1 MALVLR
7 VDNRVLVQLAW
18 VGVLMVVALRV
29 TTPLGPSRKGK
40 HRRFGNLYVGRAR
53 ASRKWKYSDSIL
65 QQHWAPSS
73 SKVEPPAG
81 PGSCSACRAHSTTP
95 ARAAARCDD
104 HGAIVE
110 GCDLGCELDGDPDP
124 RARVHVYEDKQT
136 LKFVS

>member
-1 MALVLR
+1 MVLVLR
-7 VDNRVLVQLAW
+7 VDNLVLVQLAW

-65 QQHWAPSS
+65 QQHW
-73 SKVEPPAG
+73 PPAG

-124 RARVHVYEDKQT
+124 RPRAR
-136 LKFVS
+136 LPCL

>member
-7 VDNRVLVQLAW
+7 VDNLVLVQLAW

-29 TTPLGPSRKGK
+29 MTHPARAEPQGQTPALWKP
-40 HRRFGNLYVGRAR
+40 VGRAR

-110 GCDLGCELDGDPDP
+110 GCDLGCELDVTQDRFP
-124 RARVHVYEDKQT
+124 ASAISSYHMKIN
-136 LKFVS
+136 KH